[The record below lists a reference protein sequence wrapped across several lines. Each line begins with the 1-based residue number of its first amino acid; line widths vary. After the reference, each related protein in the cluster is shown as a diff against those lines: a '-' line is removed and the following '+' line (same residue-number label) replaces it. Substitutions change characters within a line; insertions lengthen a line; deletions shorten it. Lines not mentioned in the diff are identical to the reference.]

1 MIDNV
6 YNLWCDL
13 VGIYSPYVNS
23 QTGDF
28 ATDWSYVFASVFVI
42 MVAYFMFKACIALI
56 RGLFK

>member
-56 RGLFK
+56 